1 MNIDKEKLKLGIW
14 YEDENGN
21 VINQKEDLMCKAP
34 EKARTYHCCFPLQ
47 ITECIYAVHS
57 KSQKETCKHKRKYW
71 KKDTG
76 LIKGLKGHICTN
88 CGCSQTRKWW
98 QPWGRKWDYGTD
110 ITSLIDLHTSIGG
123 ANQDVIMA
131 MVNSGDYTLQEALVV
146 FSTACERCMN
156 ALAYKYLNGAYGY
169 EEYSDEWKKCNTEC
183 DFCKIKEDTKC

>member
-1 MNIDKEKLKLGIW
+1 MNIDKAKLKLGTW

-21 VINQKEDLMCKAP
+21 VINQKEDLMFKTP
-34 EKARTYHCCFPLQ
+34 EKARTYHSCFPLQ
-47 ITECIYAVHS
+47 ITESIYAAHS

-110 ITSLIDLHTSIGG
+110 TTPLIDLHTNIGG
-123 ANQDVIMA
+123 GNQDVIMA

-146 FSTACERCMN
+146 FFYGLRKMYECACIQVFER
-156 ALAYKYLNGAYGY
+156 
-169 EEYSDEWKKCNTEC
+169 SRWVRRI
-183 DFCKIKEDTKC
+183 FR